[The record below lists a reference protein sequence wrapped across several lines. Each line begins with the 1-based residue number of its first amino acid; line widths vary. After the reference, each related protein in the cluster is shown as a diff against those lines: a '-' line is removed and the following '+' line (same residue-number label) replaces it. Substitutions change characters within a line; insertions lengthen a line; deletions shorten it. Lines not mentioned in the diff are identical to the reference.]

1 MPGRFDHG
9 RVAVVEGQGHPR
21 RAAPGEL
28 QLVEL
33 PGLRAGQARLDR
45 VRLAGEVGD
54 DRVPEAERVEPE
66 GRFLLRGVADGRPD
80 RRGEQPLALGV
91 EQAVV
96 VVGGDLAA
104 AEDDDAPPCLR

>member
-1 MPGRFDHG
+1 
-9 RVAVVEGQGHPR
+9 
-21 RAAPGEL
+21 
-28 QLVEL
+28 VEL

-54 DRVPEAERVEPE
+54 DRVPEAQRIEAE
-66 GRFLLRGVADGRPD
+66 GRFLLRGVADGGPTAAGR
-80 RRGEQPLALGV
+80 QPFPLGV